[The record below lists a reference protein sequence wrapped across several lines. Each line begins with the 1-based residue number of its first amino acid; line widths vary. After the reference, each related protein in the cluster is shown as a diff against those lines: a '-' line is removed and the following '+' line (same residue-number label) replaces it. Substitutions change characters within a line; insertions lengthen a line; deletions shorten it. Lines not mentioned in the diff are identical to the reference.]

1 MRARLFRLAVVL
13 AAFLGVL
20 GVATAAS
27 ASTPPTKVQAQVTG
41 WVGMQVKPPG
51 FAFGQGG
58 STYIS
63 NMRWGYWH
71 TGRDAYGTGKVQVP
85 NPCQPIGFCGYK
97 AHFISVYLFTVKVH
111 GSLHYFYNMRVRFFH
126 NGAWHRL
133 TGAFHTRCSACTLP
147 VWIFPAGW
155 PYLL

>member
-1 MRARLFRLAVVL
+1 MRLRLLAGAAL
-13 AAFLGVL
+13 AALAL
-20 GVATAAS
+20 TTTAPAL
-27 ASTPPTKVQAQVTG
+27 ASTPPPTKVQAQVTG

-97 AHFISVYLFTVKVH
+97 AHWISAYLFTVKVH